1 MGRSVVISLVSLG
14 ACAALA
20 GRVLAEPMGTAFT
33 YQARIERGGSPV
45 GGSHDFLFSL
55 YDAPTGPGQ
64 IGSSASKQ
72 DQQVDNGYLTVQLDW
87 PDSDAFNGNARWLEI
102 AVRPGEFNDP
112 CVYTVIS
119 PRQKVTPTPYALY
132 AASSGQTANSVDGS
146 GTVNHVAKFV
156 DTNTVGDSAVYE
168 SGGNVGIG
176 TTSPQRLLHMVG
188 VNPRVLIEASSSS
201 PEVNLKS
208 SDDSASETW
217 SIYKNSGT
225 DNLEF
230 YQNGT
235 KMTIQSGTG
244 NVGVGTAAGEAKLN
258 VGGSGSSGTGVHVE
272 GSTDGV
278 YATGDTGVSGS
289 GTTHGVWGMGAVEG
303 GHFIATGSNGIG
315 VNALAAVSIAIG
327 IEGGYVGFAEQTVS
341 YLLTGR

>member
-1 MGRSVVISLVSLG
+1 MGSGFSYQGRLMDSGGQAQGVFDLRFALCEDAVLPGQLAMVSLDD
-14 ACAALA
+14 
-20 GRVLAEPMGTAFT
+20 V
-33 YQARIERGGSPV
+33 
-45 GGSHDFLFSL
+45 
-55 YDAPTGPGQ
+55 
-64 IGSSASKQ
+64 
-72 DQQVDNGYLTVQLDW
+72 QVDNGHFSVMLDFG
-87 PDSDAFNGNARWLEI
+87 DYGLFDGNERWLEI
-102 AVRPGEFNDP
+102 AVRQAEFSDP
-112 CVYTVIS
+112 CEYTALS
-119 PRQKVTPTPYALY
+119 PRQKVSPAPYALY
-132 AASSGQTANSVDGS
+132 ALSAGQSDSSISGAGTANYL
-146 GTVNHVAKFV
+146 AKFA
-156 DTNTVGDSAVYE
+156 DTQTVGDSAIYE
-168 SGGNVGIG
+168 SGGSVGIG
-176 TTSPQRLLHMVG
+176 TTAPERLLHLVG